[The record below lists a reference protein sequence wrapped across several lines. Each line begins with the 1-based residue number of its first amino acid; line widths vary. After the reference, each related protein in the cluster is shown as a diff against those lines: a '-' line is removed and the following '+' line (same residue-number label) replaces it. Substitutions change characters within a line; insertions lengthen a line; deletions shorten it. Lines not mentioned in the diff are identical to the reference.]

1 LRHEDGERT
10 PPPLA
15 AERVRSIPSESL
27 GRFDGG

>member
-1 LRHEDGERT
+1 LRHEDCEGT

-15 AERVRSIPSESL
+15 AEGVRPVPAESL